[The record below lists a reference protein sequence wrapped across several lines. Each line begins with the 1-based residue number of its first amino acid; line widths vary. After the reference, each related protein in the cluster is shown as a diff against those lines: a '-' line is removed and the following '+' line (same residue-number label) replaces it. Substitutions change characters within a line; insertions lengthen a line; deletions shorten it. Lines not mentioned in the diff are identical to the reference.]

1 MRDIIQGR
9 LMEEKFEYTKGKSEA
24 IIRRRTDNAMPKIKG
39 TKGQTT
45 IYKIQHRKLKIEEYE
60 PN

>member
-9 LMEEKFEYTKGKSEA
+9 LMEEKFEYTKDKSEA
-24 IIRRRTDNAMPKIKG
+24 INRRRTDNALQKIKR